1 MADVLI
7 PSALAYAGIVG
18 VAVTT
23 GLYTVPLALVAYAIC
38 GGSRLLVVGPDVA
51 ISMLAATTIAGVA
64 GGDTPD
70 TCGRIRSDHQIACCV
85 RRSKR

>member
-1 MADVLI
+1 MELI
-7 PSALAYAGIVG
+7 I
-18 VAVTT
+18 

-38 GGSRLLVVGPDVA
+38 GGSRLLVVGPDAA
-51 ISMLAATTIAGVA
+51 ISMLATTIAGVT

-85 RRSKR
+85 RWSKR